1 MRSRTAFTL
10 IELLVV
16 VAVLIALMGVLM
28 PVTAALRESGRQ
40 SQCLSNLAQLGKA
53 LHLYADDWNGYIP
66 PYNNSDAA
74 SSLRPGHDALLVQA
88 FAPYVRDPRIWFCP
102 SDPYAGQGTVPGIDS
117 NFSHRYGSYV
127 NAPFIP
133 PVVIEPGHRL
143 MATPRRL
150 DRPGLRGDGD
160 LSNEAYLADWFV
172 YTIQAPDRHL
182 GGGNVLAFDGRV
194 VVGKGRKAA
203 GARTGG

>member
-1 MRSRTAFTL
+1 MRNRTAFTL

-16 VAVLIALMGVLM
+16 VAVVAALMGVVL

-40 SQCLSNLAQLGKA
+40 SRCLSNLAQLGKA
-53 LHLYADDWNGYIP
+53 LHMYADDWNGYIP
-66 PYNNSDAA
+66 PYNNSGT
-74 SSLRPGHDALLVQA
+74 SLLRPGHDALLVRA

-117 NFSHRYGSYV
+117 NFSHRYGSYA

-143 MATPRRL
+143 MATAWRL

-160 LSNEAYLADWFV
+160 PSNEAYLADWFD
-172 YTIQAPDRHL
+172 YTIQAPDGHRS
-182 GGGNVLAFDGRV
+182 GGNSLAFDGRV
-194 VVGKGRKAA
+194 VAA
-203 GARTGG
+203 QRRRAVDVRSAQ

>member
-16 VAVLIALMGVLM
+16 VAVVAALMGVVL

-40 SQCLSNLAQLGKA
+40 SHCLSNLAQLGKA
-53 LHLYADDWNGYIP
+53 LHMYADDWNGYIP
-66 PYNNSDAA
+66 PYNNLDAVT
-74 SSLRPGHDALLVQA
+74 RPGHDALLARA

-102 SDPYAGQGTVPGIDS
+102 SDPYAGQGRVPGVVDS
-117 NFSHRYGSYV
+117 SFSHRYGSYA

-143 MATPRRL
+143 MATPWRL

-172 YTIQAPDRHL
+172 YEIFTPDRHN
-182 GGGNVLAFDGRV
+182 GSGNVLAFDGRV
-194 VVGKGRKAA
+194 VAGRK
-203 GARTGG
+203 RK